1 MGRKLEVQL
10 GAVLYFLG
18 ATICCASPVLWGIYI
33 GFFVYGVGIGFA
45 MHAAPVYI
53 AEISPAEIRGT
64 LVSAKEAVVV
74 LGIFFGFLFGFIFS
88 GMSTYGWRFSV
99 LVSGVFA

>member
-10 GAVLYFLG
+10 GAGFYLFG
-18 ATICCASPVLWGIYI
+18 ATVAATAPALWGVCV
-33 GFFVYGVGIGFA
+33 GFTLYGVGIGFA
-45 MHAAPVYI
+45 MHAAPIFI
-53 AEISPAEIRGT
+53 AEISPAEVRGT

-88 GMSTYGWRFSV
+88 GIQPYGWRLST
-99 LVSGVFA
+99 LVSG